1 MRKLRVTASLV
12 LTRILRRLWD
22 EGHLL
27 DVGYLEEAYFPYEGT
42 VHVRACS
49 ATTHE
54 LEWRTAYWDEDW
66 YVYEDEDWDIEG
78 R

>member
-1 MRKLRVTASLV
+1 MRNGRVTAPLV

-27 DVGYLEEAYFPYEGT
+27 DVGYLEEAYFPYDGA

-49 ATTHE
+49 NLTRE
-54 LEWRTAYWDEDW
+54 LEWRTAYWD
-66 YVYEDEDWDIEG
+66 VDWDIAG
-78 R
+78 